1 MCLYTKQRHPKVAEK
16 DIVVYKVLDQRMG
29 SPYYGLLYPLNE
41 KRTSILKN
49 YDWKW
54 EEAGHKV
61 YDVEEGLHAYTK
73 RMAAYVKRHYLNRCD
88 SEKDFTTYSVY
99 KAIIPKGAKYYI
111 GLDNDIASDA
121 LIVKRKL
128 WLNLF

>member
-1 MCLYTKQRHPKVAEK
+1 MCLYTKQIKPKVAEK
-16 DIVVYKVLDQRMG
+16 DIVVYKVLDHNMG

-41 KRTSILKN
+41 KRTSILKR

-54 EEAGHKV
+54 EEKGYKI
-61 YDVEEGLHAYTK
+61 YDVEEGLHAFTK
-73 RMAAYVKRHYLNRCD
+73 RLAAYVKQYYLNQPDRNNLA
-88 SEKDFTTYSVY
+88 TYSVY
-99 KAIIPKGAKYYI
+99 KAIIPKGSKYYI